1 MSDQLNLPAHQFLDE
16 HSIPYT
22 RDTFST
28 DIPKTAEAVAEAL
41 NLIPGQTVKTL
52 IFESGTGEHVLIMIG
67 ADQNAISGLLKKAI
81 GNRNIKMA
89 KPEVVKQITGY
100 EVGSIPPFCWQP
112 EGFRSFVDEALM
124 QYEVLGV
131 GAGVRGQEILITPE
145 NLVKASQAEVVN
157 LTVRE

>member
-1 MSDQLNLPAHQFLDE
+1 MTTPLILPAHTFLDE
-16 HSIPYT
+16 RNIPYT

-52 IFESGTGEHVLIMIG
+52 IFQSGTGEHVLVMIG

-89 KPEVVKQITGY
+89 KPDVVKEITGY

-112 EGFRSFVDEALM
+112 EGFRSFVDESLM
-124 QYEVLGV
+124 QYDVLGV
-131 GAGVRGQEILITPE
+131 GAGVRGEEILITPA
-145 NLVKASQAEVVN
+145 NLVKASQATVVN
-157 LTVRE
+157 LTVRT